1 VDKGKK
7 MAYGVGESMKMS
19 KSRYRRSIRGIFR
32 EIRSELLFELLWNI
46 LTFIPR
52 MMFRLIKSIF
62 NHY

>member
-1 VDKGKK
+1 
-7 MAYGVGESMKMS
+7 MS
-19 KSRYRRSIRGIFR
+19 KGGYRRSIRGLFK
-32 EIRSELLFELLWNI
+32 EITSELLFELLWNI

>member
-1 VDKGKK
+1 
-7 MAYGVGESMKMS
+7 MKMS
-19 KSRYRRSIRGIFR
+19 RSRYRRSIRGIFR

-52 MMFRLIKSIF
+52 MMFRLIRSIF